1 MASPTFHTGSRNL
14 LTPRDLP
21 RFAGATLFD
30 AVARAVCE
38 AGCLPRKEL
47 YETWE
52 VARRARRRF
61 RGGRVWDLAAGHGL
75 LGYLMLLLDDTSA
88 DAVCVDTQIPGSA
101 AVLGQVLQQRWPRLV
116 GRVHRERGDL
126 AGVEARPGDLV
137 VSAHACGALTDQVIN
152 VAVRA
157 GARLGVL
164 PCCHD
169 QETCDTGQLGGWMD
183 VSLAIDATRAAKLR
197 ACGYQVF
204 AQTIPRAITP
214 KNRLLLAS
222 SRAPVP

>member
-1 MASPTFHTGSRNL
+1 MVSPTFHTGSRNL

-75 LGYLMLLLDDTSA
+75 LGYLMLVLDDSSG
-88 DAVCVDTQIPGSA
+88 DAVCVDTQIPASA
-101 AVLGQVLQQRWPRLV
+101 SVLGQVLLARWPRLA
-116 GRVHRERGDL
+116 GRVHRQRADL
-126 AGVEARPGDLV
+126 AGIEARPSDLV
-137 VSAHACGALTDQVIN
+137 VSAHACGALTDRVIDL
-152 VAVRA
+152 AVRA
-157 GARLGVL
+157 RARLGVL

-204 AQTIPRAITP
+204 AQTIPEAITP

-222 SRAPVP
+222 PIATVP

>member
-1 MASPTFHTGSRNL
+1 
-14 LTPRDLP
+14 
-21 RFAGATLFD
+21 
-30 AVARAVCE
+30 
-38 AGCLPRKEL
+38 
-47 YETWE
+47 
-52 VARRARRRF
+52 
-61 RGGRVWDLAAGHGL
+61 
-75 LGYLMLLLDDTSA
+75 LGYLMLLLDDTSV

-204 AQTIPRAITP
+204 AQTIPEAITP

-222 SRAPVP
+222 PRASVP

>member
-1 MASPTFHTGSRNL
+1 MVSPTFHTGSRNL
-14 LTPRDLP
+14 LTPRDLH

-38 AGCLPRKEL
+38 AACLPRKEL

-75 LGYLMLLLDDTSA
+75 LGHLMLVLDDTSV
-88 DAVCVDTQIPGSA
+88 DAVCVDTQTPGSA
-101 AVLGQVLQQRWPRLV
+101 PALGQVLLASWPRLA
-116 GRVHRERGDL
+116 GRVHRQRGDL
-126 AGVEARPGDLV
+126 AAIEPRAGDLV
-137 VSAHACGALTDQVIN
+137 VSAHACGALTDQIIN

-169 QETCDTGQLGGWMD
+169 EETCDTGQLGGWMD

-197 ACGYQVF
+197 ACGYQVL
-204 AQTIPRAITP
+204 AQSIPKAITP

-222 SRAPVP
+222 PLASVP